1 MRYIYLL
8 ILLAFSTS
16 CFSQKKLPVIRAT
29 SKAAVVYEEGQKAI
43 RWNLSPETKIDAYT
57 TNKLT
62 KPTSVKLKTDIDS
75 ISLTLKEG
83 QYKDFIV
90 LLNDK
95 DSCYT
100 RFQSPEVKDYRKV
113 SPEIHDT
120 IALVLNKFNT
130 NYIKVVIN
138 KKDTLHL
145 NFDTGATELTLI
157 EESLQHKVKG
167 DIKLYN
173 TFHDIEIGGRTYKS
187 KIYDIKMA
195 GHETDGLLGWD
206 IFDGLIV
213 ELDYD
218 KNIMVVHSKLPKA
231 VKRNKAAV
239 KLDIKYF
246 NSRFFTQ
253 TQIAQ
258 SGTTVKDWFLF
269 DTGYQKTVMLDNDLL
284 KQENFPTD
292 KMEFIDKVIMHG
304 TIGNE
309 VPVIT
314 SKLESLTI
322 GKYELKNVPAQVMT
336 TSKTQFGTNIH
347 ILGSEVLKRF
357 NTYLDFQDNTVYL
370 IPNHHYNEP
379 LMNKS

>member
-1 MRYIYLL
+1 MGYIYLL
-8 ILLAFSTS
+8 TLLAFSTS
-16 CFSQKKLPVIRAT
+16 CFSQKKLPIIRAT

-43 RWNLSPETKIDAYT
+43 RWNLSPETKVDAYT

-75 ISLTLKEG
+75 INLTLKEG

-90 LLNDK
+90 LLNGK

-100 RFQSPEVKDYRKV
+100 RFQSPEIKDCSKV
-113 SPEIHDT
+113 FPEIHDT
-120 IALVLNKFNT
+120 IALVLNKYNT

-145 NFDTGATELTLI
+145 NFDTGATEVTLI

-213 ELDYD
+213 ELNYD
-218 KNIMVVHSKLPKA
+218 KNIMVVHSKLPKTIR
-231 VKRNKAAV
+231 RNKAAV

-269 DTGYQKTVMLDNDLL
+269 DTGYQKTAMLDNDLL

-292 KMEFIDKVIMHG
+292 TMEFIDKVIMHG
-304 TIGNE
+304 VIGNE

-336 TSKTQFGTNIH
+336 TSKTQFGANVH